1 MDWSTRFAARVGRMK
16 PSAIR
21 EVLKLTQ
28 RPDVISFAGG
38 LPAPSL
44 FPVDAIATAVDRV
57 LTEDGRRA
65 LQYST
70 TEGHPAL
77 RQKLAAQLPGARTDD
92 LLVTAGSQQGL
103 DLVARVLLDPGD
115 AVAVAAPTY
124 MGALR
129 AFDAYEARYASVASD
144 DRGMRVDALESV
156 LRQRPKLL
164 YVIPDFDNPGGTTAP
179 LERRQAIVE
188 LAARYGVVVFED
200 APYRELRF
208 DGESLPT
215 LFELAP
221 DRVVHAATF
230 SKTMAPGMR
239 LGWLCGPAPLIERV
253 AQAKQAA
260 DLQTAT
266 FTQMV
271 AEAWLAADA
280 WEAQLERVRGYY
292 RTQRD
297 AMIAALEAHMPDGV
311 RWTRPAGGMFLW
323 VTLPEGLDAG
333 ALVQRAV
340 ARGVAY
346 VPGAPFH
353 ANGGGGNT
361 LRLSYSVATLDE
373 VDRGVRILGE
383 VVSEA
388 LETVGA

>member
-38 LPAPSL
+38 LPAPGL
-44 FPVDAIATAVDRV
+44 FPVEAIAGAAERV
-57 LTEDGRRA
+57 LAESGRRA

-70 TEGHPAL
+70 TEGHPPL
-77 RQKLAAQLPGARTDD
+77 RQKLAARLPGARPDE
-92 LLVTAGSQQGL
+92 LLITAGSQQGL

-115 AVAVAAPTY
+115 LVAVAAPTY

-129 AFDAYEARYASVASD
+129 AFDAYEARYVSVASD
-144 DRGMRVDALESV
+144 DHGMRVDALEDA

-164 YVIPDFDNPGGTTAP
+164 YVIPDFDNPAGTTAP
-179 LERRQAIVE
+179 LDRRHAMVE
-188 LAARYGVVVFED
+188 LAARHDVVVFED

-208 DGESLPT
+208 GGEGLPT

-221 DRVVHAATF
+221 ERVVHAATF

-239 LGWLCGPAPLIERV
+239 LGWLCGPGPLIERV

-266 FTQMV
+266 FTQML
-271 AEAWLAADA
+271 ADAWLAADA

-297 AMIAALEAHMPDGV
+297 AMLAALQAHMPDGV

-323 VTLPEGLDAG
+323 VTLPEGMDAG
-333 ALVQRAV
+333 ALAKRAV
-340 ARGVAY
+340 ERGVAY

-353 ANGGGGNT
+353 ANGGGENT
-361 LRLSYSVATLDE
+361 LRLSYSVATLE
-373 VDRGVRILGE
+373 EIDRGVRALGK

-388 LETVGA
+388 RATVGA